1 MIQANVIEDAFGP
14 LIKVFEQ
21 VLIYIHSVVG
31 GSWGWAIIGL
41 TIVIRVVTLP
51 ITLKQFRGMAKMQ
64 IHAPELKKLQA
75 KYKDDK
81 QRLSEETMKNYKENG
96 VNPLASCLPMLVQLP
111 VFVSLIYML
120 RTDLKKKICGPA
132 LKAHGYITSAQTAKH
147 GCSSVL
153 AHSGAFLFI
162 PDITAKAQGWVLG
175 VLVVLYVGSMVVT
188 SYFSTAAMDRNQ
200 RLMMLG
206 LPFVFTIFILQF
218 AAGLLLYWI
227 TTNMTQIPLQ
237 WFIRR
242 RAGTPPPLAVATAG
256 ASTNGR
262 ATEGVVRTA
271 VRTSPAARSGPPRQP
286 PRKRKKRS
294 GRRR

>member
-1 MIQANVIEDAFGP
+1 MILANVIESAFGP

-21 VLIYIHSVVG
+21 VLIYAHELFG

-81 QRLSEETMKNYKENG
+81 QRLSEETMKYYKENG
-96 VNPLASCLPMLVQLP
+96 VNPLASCLPMLIQLP
-111 VFVSLIYML
+111 VFISLVYML
-120 RTDLKKKICGPA
+120 RTDLKHQICGPA
-132 LKAHGYITSAQTAKH
+132 ISAHHITTKELTH
-147 GCSSVL
+147 IGCSKLL

-162 PDITAKAQGWVLG
+162 PDITAKATGAALI

-206 LPFVFTIFILQF
+206 MPFLFTIFILQF

-227 TTNMTQIPLQ
+227 TTNLTQIPLQ

-242 RAGTPPPLAVATAG
+242 RAAAPPPLVPSPAVASG
-256 ASTNGR
+256 NGR
-262 ATEGVVRTA
+262 STERAARGAVSATTA
-271 VRTSPAARSGPPRQP
+271 PIRSGPPRQP